1 MDEPR
6 DYHTG
11 TSPVVQWLRLC
22 TSNAGG
28 VGSIPGRRTNIPHGV
43 QHSQKKREII
53 ILTEVNQ
60 TEKDKYYMISLTCG
74 L

>member
-28 VGSIPGRRTNIPHGV
+28 VGSIPGQGTKIPHAV
-43 QHSQKKREII
+43 QRVPKNKKKI
-53 ILTEVNQ
+53 ILKIIN
-60 TEKDKYYMISLTCG
+60 KIK
-74 L
+74 